1 MTPARIT
8 SKGQVTIPKPVRD
21 RLGVQ
26 KGDALDFRF
35 EGEHLLVEPVPHRSL
50 LEFRGRFAVPQAL
63 DHDEER
69 RRARADRA
77 QRLIGIEQAV
87 SLSSARFRRRLYS

>member
-1 MTPARIT
+1 MPQARIT

-35 EGEHLLVEPVPHRSL
+35 EGEHLLVEPIQRRSL

-69 RRARADRA
+69 RLARADRA
-77 QRLIGIEQAV
+77 QRRIGSEQQGNA
-87 SLSSARFRRRLYS
+87 

>member
-1 MTPARIT
+1 MPQARIT
-8 SKGQVTIPKPVRD
+8 SKGQITIPKSVRD

-26 KGDALDFRF
+26 SGDALNFRF
-35 EGEHLLVEPVPHRSL
+35 EKEQLLVEPIHRRSL

-69 RRARADRA
+69 RLARADRA
-77 QRLIGIEQAV
+77 QRLIGIEQQGNA
-87 SLSSARFRRRLYS
+87 

>member
-1 MTPARIT
+1 MAQARIT

-26 KGDALDFRF
+26 KDDALDFRF
-35 EGEHLLVEPVPHRSL
+35 EGEHLLVELIQRRSL

-63 DHDEER
+63 DHNEER
-69 RRARADRA
+69 RRARLAN
-77 QRLIGIEQAV
+77 L
-87 SLSSARFRRRLYS
+87 